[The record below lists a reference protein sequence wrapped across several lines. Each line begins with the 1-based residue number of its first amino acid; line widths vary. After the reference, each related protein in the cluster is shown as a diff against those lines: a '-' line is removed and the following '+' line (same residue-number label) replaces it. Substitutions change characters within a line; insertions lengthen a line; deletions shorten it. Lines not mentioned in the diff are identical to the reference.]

1 MSALTIRLSDETAEQ
16 LDTLAK
22 VQESSR
28 SSLISR
34 AIEEFIAKENWQIAE
49 IQAGLEEADRT
60 DFAKDEDLRLVLDRY
75 RASGR

>member
-28 SSLISR
+28 SSLVSR

-49 IQAGLEEADRT
+49 IQAGLEEAERA

>member
-1 MSALTIRLSDETAEQ
+1 MSALTISLSDETVEK
-16 LDTLAK
+16 LDTLAQ

-28 SSLISR
+28 SSLVSR

-49 IQAGLEEADRT
+49 IQAGLDEAEKG
-60 DFAKDEDLRLVLDRY
+60 DFASDDDLKIIIDRY

>member
-1 MSALTIRLSDETAEQ
+1 MEK
-16 LDTLAK
+16 LDTLAQ

-28 SSLISR
+28 SSLVSR

-49 IQAGLEEADRT
+49 IQAGLDEAEKG
-60 DFAKDEDLRLVLDRY
+60 DFASDDDLKIIIDRY